1 MFHFFIKND
10 YNIYIYYYMS
20 LEIKYTKK
28 ELINSIKID
37 CLKKGL
43 KYDYVN
49 KLSKDELIEILKSN
63 KIAYINYETL
73 KKEIIMTESY
83 NKNRDIIVG
92 NFIKYENIPYSTIKN
107 ITPDTTNDELL
118 EIINKHNLHYEENFT
133 NIKEF
138 VYNLYKVYLKFI
150 NASAIKN
157 ECEYITLPS
166 ILKAFKKFQ
175 QSP

>member
-1 MFHFFIKND
+1 
-10 YNIYIYYYMS
+10 
-20 LEIKYTKK
+20 
-28 ELINSIKID
+28 
-37 CLKKGL
+37 
-43 KYDYVN
+43 
-49 KLSKDELIEILKSN
+49 
-63 KIAYINYETL
+63 
-73 KKEIIMTESY
+73 MTESY
-83 NKNRDIIVG
+83 NKNRDIIIG